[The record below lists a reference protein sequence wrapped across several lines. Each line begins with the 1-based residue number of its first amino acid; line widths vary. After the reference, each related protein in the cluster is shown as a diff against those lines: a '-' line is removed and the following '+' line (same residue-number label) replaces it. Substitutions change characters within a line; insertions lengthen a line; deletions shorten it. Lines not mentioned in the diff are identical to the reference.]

1 MADFIV
7 WVTKGEEKLGWDKF
21 SFQRAYDNNKK
32 EVSRAR
38 LETDPVFSTLTKLVS
53 EHDSKKVFDGTPSEL
68 CNQLEGRMNDEYTIG
83 NFPKNVASFSKR
95 LRQLQPDFYDL
106 GIKVYFSKSGYR
118 RIVVE
123 NHDFQPEPIEDY
135 EGQSGQEGQQIS

>member
-1 MADFIV
+1 M
-7 WVTKGEEKLGWDKF
+7 
-21 SFQRAYDNNKK
+21 
-32 EVSRAR
+32 
-38 LETDPVFSTLTKLVS
+38 TKLVS

-68 CNQLEGRMNDEYTIG
+68 CNQLEGGMNDEYTIG

-123 NHDFQPEPIEDY
+123 NHDFQPEPIEDD
-135 EGQSGQEGQQIS
+135 EGQSGQEGQEGQQIS